1 MRKGW
6 EAADFINDEEILLS
20 LEEAKVKAG
29 DQAYVQSILEK
40 ARACKG
46 LTHREAAVL
55 LEVTD
60 PEVLSSINRS
70 AKVIK
75 EKIYGNRIVLF
86 APLYIS
92 NYCVNNCDYC
102 GYKHTNGDFLRRK
115 LSQEELAAEV
125 RVLQELGHK
134 RLVLEAGKIR

>member
-1 MRKGW
+1 MRNGW
-6 EAADFINDEEILLS
+6 EAAEFIDDEEIRIS
-20 LEEAKVKAG
+20 LEEAQAKAG

-40 ARACKG
+40 ARTCKG

-60 PEVLSSINRS
+60 PEVLGDINRS

-102 GYKHTNGDFLRRK
+102 GYKHSNSDFLRRK
-115 LSQEELAAEV
+115 LSLAELADEV

-134 RLVLEAGKIR
+134 RLVLEAGKIP